1 MSFFAPKASTSAKFH
16 NVGDTV
22 SGTISEISDPM
33 QARKYDDG
41 SPDFWPSGDPVMQV
55 KVTLDTSQRDPQITD
70 DDGKRALW
78 VKQSSQVLY
87 AIQNALKAAGADDLK
102 VGGFLTVTYSGDDPN
117 SKNPRNPKKL
127 YQARYEGPVAA
138 GGMFAN
144 DPANR
149 FEHPQNPPQPQ
160 TQQGGYGQQNPWDGN
175 QQTQGGNYAD
185 SGQYAPGGA
194 NTQQGYGQQPPAPQA
209 PQGPQQQAQQP
220 QAPALTPELETNIK
234 ALIGMGMETG
244 VIVNSLANPAVT
256 AQTVDALRA

>member
-1 MSFFAPKASTSAKFH
+1 MSFFSPKASTSAKFH

-22 SGTISEISDPM
+22 SGAISEISDPM

-87 AIQNALKAAGADDLK
+87 AIQNALKAVQADDLK

-127 YQARYEGPVAA
+127 YQARYEEPAAA

-144 DPANR
+144 DPGQR
-149 FEHPQNPPQPQ
+149 FEHPQNPPAQQAPQ
-160 TQQGGYGQQNPWDGN
+160 GQQGGYGQQNPWDSN

-185 SGQYAPGGA
+185 QGQYAP
-194 NTQQGYGQQPPAPQA
+194 QQGQQPPAQQSGYGHQTPA
-209 PQGPQQQAQQP
+209 PQQ
-220 QAPALTPELETNIK
+220 QAPALTPELETNVK

-256 AQTVDALRA
+256 AATVDALRA